1 MIKKEISKRILTSIV
16 LLPIVI
22 FTILSKTIYFNILI
36 GGIYIL
42 SLREW
47 YNISKKYFLVLFL
60 GFFIITLSIFSA
72 YTLRG
77 NIIDTKILFLWIVSV
92 AIFSDIGGYV
102 FGKIIGGWK
111 LTKISPSKTFAGM
124 IGSFIFS
131 LIPITLIFII
141 NKSNLLIVSSLIFSF
156 KTIILSLLFS
166 FVSQLGDLIVSFFKR
181 KNELK
186 DTGNILPGHGGLL
199 DRIDGLIFLL
209 IFAKILN
216 LLSII

>member
-36 GGIYIL
+36 GVIYIL

-141 NKSNLLIVSSLIFSF
+141 NKSNLLIVSGLIFSF

-186 DTGNILPGHGGLL
+186 DTGNILPGHG
-199 DRIDGLIFLL
+199 
-209 IFAKILN
+209 
-216 LLSII
+216 

>member
-1 MIKKEISKRILTSIV
+1 
-16 LLPIVI
+16 
-22 FTILSKTIYFNILI
+22 
-36 GGIYIL
+36 
-42 SLREW
+42 
-47 YNISKKYFLVLFL
+47 
-60 GFFIITLSIFSA
+60 
-72 YTLRG
+72 
-77 NIIDTKILFLWIVSV
+77 
-92 AIFSDIGGYV
+92 
-102 FGKIIGGWK
+102 
-111 LTKISPSKTFAGM
+111 M

-141 NKSNLLIVSSLIFSF
+141 NKSNLLIVSGLIFSF